1 MLKLPVA
8 VVKAFALAPRN
19 SPLRPANSL
28 LGQPWTAPPTADKL
42 PSRLSDRQ
50 PGQGARSIARSEAPM
65 TLAKSIDL
73 QTLSLLDALDLAIAI
88 EQEARERYKEFAE
101 LIGDRY
107 HGDAAEFFESMVINE
122 EKHRAALVHRRQAL
136 FGNAPARVETDDVA
150 DIEAP
155 EHRVAR
161 NYMGTRQAL
170 EVALA
175 AEHKAWEFFNDAL
188 PQLRDEDVRALFTE
202 LRDEEAHH
210 SQMVRDLLDRVP
222 GDDDADREADEVD
235 TPNL

>member
-1 MLKLPVA
+1 
-8 VVKAFALAPRN
+8 
-19 SPLRPANSL
+19 
-28 LGQPWTAPPTADKL
+28 
-42 PSRLSDRQ
+42 
-50 PGQGARSIARSEAPM
+50 M
-65 TLAKSIDL
+65 TLAKNIDL
-73 QTLSLLDALDLAIAI
+73 KHLSLLDALDLAIAI
-88 EQEARERYKEFAE
+88 EEEARERYREFAE

-107 HGDAAEFFESMVINE
+107 HGDAAEFFESMVANE
-122 EKHRAALVHRRQAL
+122 EKHRAALLHRRHAI
-136 FGNAPARVETDDVA
+136 FGAVPPRVEVDDVA

-175 AEHKAWEFFNDAL
+175 AEHKAWSFFDEAL
-188 PQLRDEDVRALFTE
+188 KTVEDEQVRALFTE

-210 SQMVRDLLDRVP
+210 SQLVRELLERVP
-222 GDDDADREADEVD
+222 GDDAPDRDDDEID